1 MNPQNAWTISRSR
14 ELPLLANVL
23 LVFAI
28 CGGML
33 WFGAQT
39 DFKVHALIESI
50 LSLVNLFVI
59 GVCMYLHKREG
70 DRFFLVVALAFAGNW
85 VLEVW
90 HVAASLEQAGLQL
103 PLSSEQYSSS
113 SWIAP
118 RLYLG
123 VGLLLALFYRSS
135 PTQHATASP
144 RGDLGFHIMA
154 SLAFIPIV
162 LLSLLI
168 SVASSNSQW
177 LLVSRPEEFLP
188 GLIFAGA
195 VAGYLR
201 RGRWR
206 YSTFEYYLL
215 YCLGISVI
223 VHLAVMPFSAVEFDA
238 FYAVAHF
245 LKFTSYL
252 IVLVGLILYGR
263 DISRDSLEDEKQRA
277 ETMLDIMDEGILVID
292 KHYTIKS
299 INPAG
304 CRVIGL
310 TEGELVGQNLTQW
323 FPGLQKTAT
332 DEVNEEAFSNQ
343 IETKG
348 VRSNGSEF
356 LAEITLNLIPNK
368 RSDTHRQYVGVI
380 RDISERQN
388 REIERINLNRQL
400 ATALKAA
407 GLGKWEWNT
416 RTRCMTWDDQCD
428 TIYGLP
434 AGTRSMVEPKLVE
447 SIHADDATEMR
458 EIFASVRTEGRFRDA
473 EFRIVR
479 RNDQSERWI
488 AMSGTQLVGEEDADD
503 RIVGVLR
510 DITEQ
515 KNSMEDLR
523 TAREAADEASQVKSA
538 FLANM
543 SHEIRT
549 PMNGVVGML
558 DVLQESR
565 LNSRQTDMV
574 DVIKES
580 AFSLL
585 HLIDDILDFSKIE
598 AGKLDVD
605 IAPMDVTAVTESVCA
620 SLNLLAQEK
629 GVELALFTDPDLPPA
644 VMGDDLRLRQVLVN
658 LANNAIKF
666 SKDNTRTGKV
676 CVRAALVSEDEHTAS
691 IEFRVDDN
699 GIGMTQEVQDAVFD
713 LFVQA
718 DSSTSRKF
726 GGTGLGL
733 TISKNLVEMMGGE
746 IDLFSIPGEGSTFTV
761 KLTLPKTSMENA
773 QPAREWHLQGVQ
785 CLLIEEPGGY
795 SEHLATYL
803 RAAGTELE
811 QVTEVTEALQWLNV
825 KSARQRVV
833 IIDGGAAHMTA
844 VERKLLERDNL
855 GVVIIQ
861 RERTQLVNNIES
873 ALVHSGNAMNRRH
886 FLQLVAAAAG
896 TVDLDPEKA
905 RPQQEEP
912 AAGSPSVPSRDE
924 AIREN
929 QLILVAEDNPTNQ
942 QVVLEQLSVL
952 GYHAE
957 IANHG
962 EEGLEMWREGC
973 YALLLTDLQMPKM
986 DGYELTAAIRAEES
1000 DGSRMPI
1007 VALSAD
1013 ALVGEAERSQQV
1025 GMDDYLSKPARMAD
1039 LKSMLEK
1046 WLDGEQKNS
1055 KPAVSE
1061 PAVVVD
1067 ELPVLDISALE
1078 ALVGTDEARI
1088 NGLLKAYQDSSR
1100 ELSVEMLE
1108 AWQAGNSAAVA
1119 GAAHQLKSSS
1129 LSIGAMRIGHMS
1141 TEIEQTAKTTDSV
1154 PALDLMK
1161 SFEVELKTLHHAIAQ
1176 RGAGDV
1182 SREQPA

>member
-1 MNPQNAWTISRSR
+1 
-14 ELPLLANVL
+14 
-23 LVFAI
+23 
-28 CGGML
+28 ML
-33 WFGAQT
+33 WFGAKT

-50 LSLVNLFVI
+50 LSLVSLFVI
-59 GVCMYLHKREG
+59 GVSMYLRKREG
-70 DRFFLVVALAFAGNW
+70 DRFFLIIALAFAGNW
-85 VLEVW
+85 ILEVW
-90 HVAASLEQAGLQL
+90 HVAASLEHAGIQL
-103 PLSSEQYSSS
+103 PLSSSEYSSS

-118 RLYLG
+118 RIYLG
-123 VGLLLALFYRSS
+123 LGLLLALLYRGTSGQGKRAN
-135 PTQHATASP
+135 PKGDAGYHA
-144 RGDLGFHIMA
+144 MA
-154 SLAFIPIV
+154 FFALAPIV
-162 LLSLLI
+162 VLSLLI
-168 SVASSNSQW
+168 SVRASGSQW
-177 LLVSRPEEFLP
+177 DFLPRPEELIP
-188 GLIFAGA
+188 GFIFAA
-195 VAGYLR
+195 AIAGYLK

-215 YCLGISVI
+215 YSLGIAAI
-223 VHLAVMPFSAVEFDA
+223 IHLAVMPFSAVEFDA

-252 IVLVGLILYGR
+252 IVLVGLVLYGR

-277 ETMLDIMDEGILVID
+277 ETMLDIMDEGVLLID
-292 KHYTIKS
+292 RHYTIKS

-304 CRVIGL
+304 CGIFDL
-310 TEGELVGQNLTQW
+310 PLAELAGKDLTQW
-323 FPGLQKTAT
+323 LPSLKKTVKGEV
-332 DEVNEEAFSNQ
+332 DENAFEKQ
-343 IETKG
+343 IEAKG
-348 VRSNGSEF
+348 IRGNGSEF
-356 LAEITLNLIPNK
+356 PAEITLNLIPNK
-368 RSDTHRQYVGVI
+368 RSKSNRQYVVVI
-380 RDISERQN
+380 RNISERQN

-407 GLGKWEWNT
+407 GLGKWEWNN
-416 RTRCMTWDDQCD
+416 RTQCMLWDDQCD

-434 AGTRSMVEPKLVE
+434 MGSRGMIDAELVE
-447 SIHADDATEMR
+447 SIHEDDVATMR
-458 EIFASVRTEGRFRDA
+458 EIFANVSKEGRFRDA
-473 EFRIVR
+473 EFRIR
-479 RNDQSERWI
+479 RRSDGSERWI
-488 AMSGTQLVGEEDADD
+488 AMSGTQLVGEEDGDD

-510 DITEQ
+510 DITEH

-523 TAREAADEASQVKSA
+523 TAREAADEASQIKSA

-574 DVIKES
+574 EVIKES

-598 AGKLDVD
+598 AGKLDID

-629 GVELALFTDPDLPPA
+629 GVELALFTDPNLPPM
-644 VMGDDLRLRQVLVN
+644 VMGDNLRLRQVLVN

-676 CVRAALVSEDEHTAS
+676 CMRAVLVEEDEHSAS

-699 GIGMTQEVQDAVFD
+699 GIGMTQDVQDAVFD
-713 LFVQA
+713 IFVQA

-746 IDLFSIPGEGSTFTV
+746 IDLFSVPGEGSTFTV
-761 KLTLPKTSMENA
+761 RVTLPKASLENA
-773 QPAREWHLQGVQ
+773 EAPREWYLQDVA

-795 SEHLATYL
+795 SEHLHTYL
-803 RAAGTELE
+803 STAGMQIE

-825 KSARQRVV
+825 KSGERRVV
-833 IIDGGAAHMTA
+833 VIDGGTAHMTA

-855 GVVIIQ
+855 GIVIIQ
-861 RERTQLVNNIES
+861 RTRSQLVNNING

-886 FLQLVAAAAG
+886 FLQLAAAAAG
-896 TVDLDPEKA
+896 TVHLDPEKTSST
-905 RPQQEEP
+905 EE
-912 AAGSPSVPSRDE
+912 AHSTRSPSVPSRE
-924 AIREN
+924 SAIEQNR
-929 QLILVAEDNPTNQ
+929 LILVAEDNPTNQ

-957 IANHG
+957 IANNG

-973 YALLLTDLQMPKM
+973 FALLLTDLQMPKM
-986 DGYELTAAIRAEES
+986 DGYALTASIRAEETE
-1000 DGSRMPI
+1000 GSRIPI

-1025 GMDDYLSKPARMAD
+1025 GMDDYLAKPARMAD
-1039 LKSMLEK
+1039 LKAMLEK
-1046 WLDGEQKNS
+1046 WLDNKS
-1055 KPAVSE
+1055 ASTTPPVSTSE
-1061 PAVVVD
+1061 VTLD
-1067 ELPVLDISALE
+1067 ELAVLDVSQLE
-1078 ALVGTDEARI
+1078 ALVGTDETRI
-1088 NGLLKAYQDSSR
+1088 NTLLNAYNESASQISAQLFD
-1100 ELSVEMLE
+1100 
-1108 AWQAGNSAAVA
+1108 AWQAGDSAAVTA
-1119 GAAHQLKSSS
+1119 AAHQLKSSS
-1129 LSIGAMRIGHMS
+1129 LSIGAMRIGQLS
-1141 TEIEQTAKTTDSV
+1141 AELEKTAKTTDSV

-1161 SFEVELKTLHHAIAQ
+1161 IFEIELETLYKAIHAAVTRDQ
-1176 RGAGDV
+1176 SQER
-1182 SREQPA
+1182 PA